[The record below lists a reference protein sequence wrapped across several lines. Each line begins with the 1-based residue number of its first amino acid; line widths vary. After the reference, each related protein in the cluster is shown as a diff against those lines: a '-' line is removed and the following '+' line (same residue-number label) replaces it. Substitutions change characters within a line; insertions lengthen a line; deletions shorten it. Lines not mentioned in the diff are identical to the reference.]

1 MFYIY
6 FLPKHLK
13 NELCRKFA
21 GKLTSESY
29 IEEVTYLDRGN
40 KGRNFY
46 FTDRFI
52 VFLKEKDKDMPY
64 MALLVD
70 NSEVLKKCEGK

>member
-1 MFYIY
+1 MQ
-6 FLPKHLK
+6 
-13 NELCRKFA
+13 NVKFNLNKF
-21 GKLTSESY
+21 GGNLTSESY
-29 IEEVTYLDRGN
+29 IEEITYMDRMD

-52 VFLKEKDKDMPY
+52 IFLKEKDKDMPY

-70 NSEVLKKCEGK
+70 NSEILKKCEGE